1 MSRSLNR
8 TLILALTLALPLAAF
23 AQGAPAL
30 KIDSAQV
37 VGLTALLEAQPRHP
51 EATSIRALLLEW
63 EDSTTDAVDYVCPDV
78 LAPIPGKGIAN
89 GPELL
94 AQFIF
99 GSAAFQVANPSQKG
113 ALQPSQLA
121 GMRSMLK
128 AYKVLLA
135 TDPGARIPRFDALA
149 VMDAQGTLP
158 AYLEPIVTLS
168 CR

>member
-1 MSRSLNR
+1 MRFSSQM
-8 TLILALTLALPLAAF
+8 LALTLLLPLGSLAKDDN
-23 AQGAPAL
+23 AL
-30 KIDSAQV
+30 KVDRSQV

-63 EDSTTDAVDYVCPDV
+63 EDSTKDAVDYVCPDV
-78 LAPIPGKGIAN
+78 LTPVPANGVPN

-128 AYKVLLA
+128 TYRALLA

-149 VMDAQGTLP
+149 AMDAAGTLP
-158 AYLEPIVTLS
+158 VYLEPIVTLG
-168 CR
+168 CK

>member
-1 MSRSLNR
+1 MRFAA
-8 TLILALTLALPLAAF
+8 TILTLAVLLPHGAV
-23 AQGAPAL
+23 AQDKDAL
-30 KIDSAQV
+30 KIDSSQV

-63 EDSTTDAVDYVCPDV
+63 EDKTKDAVDYVCPDV
-78 LAPIPGKGIAN
+78 LTPVPAN
-89 GPELL
+89 GVPNSPELL

-128 AYKVLLA
+128 TYRALLA

-149 VMDAQGTLP
+149 AMDAAGTLP
-158 AYLEPIVTLS
+158 VYLEPIVTLG
-168 CR
+168 CK

>member
-1 MSRSLNR
+1 MRFSSQMLV
-8 TLILALTLALPLAAF
+8 LALFLPLGAA
-23 AQGAPAL
+23 AQSDGAL
-30 KIDSAQV
+30 KVDSSQV

-63 EDSTTDAVDYVCPDV
+63 EDSTKDVVDYVCPDV
-78 LAPIPGKGIAN
+78 LTPVPGTGIPN

-99 GSAAFQVANPSQKG
+99 GSAAFQIANPSQKG

-128 AYKVLLA
+128 AYKALLA
-135 TDPGARIPRFDALA
+135 TDPGARIQRFDALA
-149 VMDAQGTLP
+149 AMDAAGTLP
-158 AYLEPIVTLS
+158 AYLEPIVTLG
-168 CR
+168 CK